1 MAPEAPEPGA
11 VRAKCGECSA
21 WHPMHAETCSKFVP
35 ERHSGAQN
43 LFWLE
48 SAKTFAAVLAGRS
61 SGTFP
66 LPTLT
71 VGTYAAAIA
80 DELLEEAVKRGRL

>member
-1 MAPEAPEPGA
+1 MIGEAPEPGA
-11 VRAKCGECSA
+11 PVPCGWCGGVFGKHFTHCIA
-21 WHPMHAETCSKFVP
+21 PVYADKHP
-35 ERHSGAQN
+35 SGQN

-61 SGTFP
+61 IGTFP

-71 VGTYAAAIA
+71 IGAYAAAIA
-80 DELLEEAVKRGRL
+80 DELLEEAIKRGRL